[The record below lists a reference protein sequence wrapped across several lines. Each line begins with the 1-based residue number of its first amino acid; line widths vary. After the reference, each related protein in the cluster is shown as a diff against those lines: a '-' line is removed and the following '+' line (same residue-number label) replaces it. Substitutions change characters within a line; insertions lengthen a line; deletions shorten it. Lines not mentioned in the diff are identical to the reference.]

1 MIFDSHIHTAFSAD
15 SEMKVEE
22 ALAAAEK
29 QGVGL
34 VFTEHLDADYTSK
47 EGKVFSFEP
56 EAYWQTYSQ
65 LRGDNLRLGVE
76 IGMRERTREV
86 SAEFSQR
93 VPFDFIICSQH
104 MVDDM
109 DIYYPDYY
117 EGKDKQTAYH
127 RYLVQMAE
135 NLRTHSFAHALGHID
150 YISRKAP
157 YEDPGICYE
166 EFRDEIDLVLQ
177 TIVRRGIVLELNT
190 RRLADQQTFRE
201 LEPVYRR
208 YAELGGKYVT
218 LGSDAH
224 SADCIGMNFERA
236 RELPD
241 MLGLQCATFCER
253 KLQS

>member
-1 MIFDSHIHTAFSAD
+1 MLFDNHIHTEFSAD
-15 SEMKVEE
+15 SEMQAKD
-22 ALAAAEK
+22 ALQQAERLDL
-29 QGVGL
+29 GL
-34 VFTEHLDADYTSK
+34 IFTEHYDFGYPYEQDFTFSPK
-47 EGKVFSFEP
+47 EYWN
-56 EAYWQTYSQ
+56 AYSP
-65 LRGDNLRLGVE
+65 LRGERLRLGVE
-76 IGMRERTREV
+76 LGMTPGSREAN
-86 SAEFSQR
+86 AEFLQE
-93 VPFDFIICSQH
+93 VPFD
-104 MVDDM
+104 MVIGSIHLVEQKDL
-109 DIYYPDYY
+109 YFPEFY
-117 EGKDKQTAYH
+117 EGKDKGEAY
-127 RYLVQMAE
+127 RAYFAVMAE
-135 NLRTHSFAHALGHID
+135 EAALQDIDVLGHID